1 MSYVAWLLL
10 RQTNL
15 DPRRNDITVFRCFQ
29 VPVPPPAHRVG
40 RQPGPDGAPDQNLVP
55 EPPDEGQEGQAR
67 HRRQRRR
74 VCQRLSHL
82 DDGGP
87 PGARAAAAADVP
99 LLADGGGG
107 GRRLSHDAG
116 ATAGP
121 FENAQENGRGAEVD
135 FCPAF
140 VTFVTIGDT

>member
-1 MSYVAWLLL
+1 M
-10 RQTNL
+10 
-15 DPRRNDITVFRCFQ
+15 DPNRTDITVFRCFQ

-67 HRRQRRR
+67 HCRQRRR
-74 VCQRLSHL
+74 VYQRFSHL

-87 PGARAAAAADVP
+87 PVARAAAAAADVP

-121 FENAQENGRGAEVD
+121 LEDAQENGRGAEVD
-135 FCPAF
+135 CCPPFA
-140 VTFVTIGDT
+140 TIGDRVQYI

>member
-1 MSYVAWLLL
+1 M
-10 RQTNL
+10 
-15 DPRRNDITVFRCFQ
+15 TVFHCFQ
-29 VPVPPPAHRVG
+29 VPLPPPSHRAG

-67 HRRQRRR
+67 RRR
-74 VCQRLSHL
+74 WRRICKRLSHL

-121 FENAQENGRGAEVD
+121 FEDAQENGRGAEVD
-135 FCPAF
+135 CCPPFA
-140 VTFVTIGDT
+140 TIGDRAQYI

>member
-1 MSYVAWLLL
+1 M
-10 RQTNL
+10 
-15 DPRRNDITVFRCFQ
+15 TVFRCFQ
-29 VPVPPPAHRVG
+29 VPVPPPTHRVG
-40 RQPGPDGAPDQNLVP
+40 RQPWPDGAPDQNLVP
-55 EPPDEGQEGQAR
+55 EPPHEGQEGQAR
-67 HRRQRRR
+67 RSRQRRR
-74 VCQRLSHL
+74 VCCRRRQGLSHL

-87 PGARAAAAADVP
+87 PLARAAAAAAADVP

-135 FCPAF
+135 FCPP
-140 VTFVTIGDT
+140 FVTIGDRVQYI